1 MTIDNFQVTFLWG
14 TMSDKDS
21 ADAIKADVEVPTH
34 ASKSAST
41 GLTLKVAGQKFQ
53 LPIQAS
59 TFIGMLAVGYQ
70 AFVGFHEV
78 QNQVARTAD
87 NVVMMS
93 SKLDDVV
100 EHVDKQDDLIK
111 TQSDKIEE
119 LEEHVEELETCI
131 KVPER
136 CRL

>member
-1 MTIDNFQVTFLWG
+1 M
-14 TMSDKDS
+14 MSIKKKQDS
-21 ADAIKADVEVPTH
+21 ADAIKVDVETPSSD
-34 ASKSAST
+34 ASRSAST
-41 GLTLKVAGQKFQ
+41 GLTLKVAGQKFS

-59 TFIGMLAVGYQ
+59 TFFGMLAVGYQ

-78 QNQVARTAD
+78 QDQVARTAD

-100 EHVDKQDDLIK
+100 EHVDKQDELLK
-111 TQSDKIEE
+111 HQSDKIEE